1 MAGRRFRLS
10 ARVSSAN
17 PASVRAVLEELLP
30 EGSLSEL
37 EGELLVDAELEG
49 ATAKDLN
56 RALLSALSKVEKKTR
71 LRAQWRRPTARRRA
85 SSTTS

>member
-30 EGSLSEL
+30 EGSLGEL

-56 RALLSALSKVEKKTR
+56 RSLLSALRKVEKKTR
-71 LRAQWRRPTARRRA
+71 LRAQWTTADG
-85 SSTTS
+85 TT